1 MLVKKKN
8 ILSSYSLKKYFWIP
22 ESFNNT
28 NIYHHFL
35 LQKNL
40 VNSQHKFKRVI
51 LYLKTGFKRSFER
64 FLVPK
69 NKSESKIYILLLF
82 INNFV
87 ILDDE
92 KYLNNLKLER
102 IIILGIDYERNNLI
116 C

>member
-1 MLVKKKN
+1 M
-8 ILSSYSLKKYFWIP
+8 
-22 ESFNNT
+22 
-28 NIYHHFL
+28 
-35 LQKNL
+35 
-40 VNSQHKFKRVI
+40 
-51 LYLKTGFKRSFER
+51 
-64 FLVPK
+64 
-69 NKSESKIYILLLF
+69 YILLLF